1 MLPPRSPPRRRARKS
16 RPRRSRLALKTF
28 CVFCKKSF
36 SAPEEYRGKKVDCP
50 ACGRRFILQTEE
62 DMHAVE
68 EAELAARKKGEE
80 DREKLALIERVESRR
95 GRKRRP
101 YYEEYQTGVE
111 GVRHFNPRA
120 ASRFLRVRAISD
132 FMVLG
137 AYVEILLVAVGI
149 GLMIHLKLT
158 GGIAS
163 LSVFFALVVAWLVP
177 GIALFLIFKYL
188 GELAFLLA
196 EVGDQQN
203 DVVQLLLDVR
213 ENTDSE
219 PPSA

>member
-1 MLPPRSPPRRRARKS
+1 M
-16 RPRRSRLALKTF
+16 ALKTS
-28 CVFCKKSF
+28 CVYCKKSF
-36 SAPEEYRGKKVDCP
+36 SAPEEYRGKKIDCP

-62 DMHAVE
+62 DIQAVE
-68 EAELAARKKGEE
+68 LAELAAQRRDEE

-120 ASRFLRVRAISD
+120 PSKFLRVRAISD
-132 FMVLG
+132 FLILG

-149 GLMIHLKLT
+149 GLMVYLKLS
-158 GGIAS
+158 GLIPSVS
-163 LSVFFALVVAWLVP
+163 LLFALVVAWLVP
-177 GIALFLIFKYL
+177 GIALFVFFKYL

-213 ENTDSE
+213 ENTDPE
-219 PPSA
+219 PPIE

>member
-1 MLPPRSPPRRRARKS
+1 M
-16 RPRRSRLALKTF
+16 ALKTF
-28 CVFCKKSF
+28 CVYCKKSF

-68 EAELAARKKGEE
+68 EAELAARRRVEE
-80 DREKLALIERVESRR
+80 DREKLALIERVESLR
-95 GRKRRP
+95 GRRRRP

-120 ASRFLRVRAISD
+120 PSRYLRVRAISD

-149 GLMIHLKLT
+149 GLMIHLKVT
-158 GGIAS
+158 GRIESVS
-163 LSVFFALVVAWLVP
+163 LFFALLVAWLVP
-177 GIALFLIFKYL
+177 GIALFLFFKYL

-213 ENTDSE
+213 ENTDPE

>member
-1 MLPPRSPPRRRARKS
+1 M
-16 RPRRSRLALKTF
+16 
-28 CVFCKKSF
+28 
-36 SAPEEYRGKKVDCP
+36 
-50 ACGRRFILQTEE
+50 Q
-62 DMHAVE
+62 AVE
-68 EAELAARKKGEE
+68 EAALAAKRKVEE

-120 ASRFLRVRAISD
+120 PSRFLRVRAISD

-158 GGIAS
+158 GAIPS
-163 LSVFFALVVAWLVP
+163 LSLFFALVVAWLVP
-177 GIALFLIFKYL
+177 GIALFLFFKYL

-213 ENTDSE
+213 ENTDPE
-219 PPSA
+219 PPSS

>member
-1 MLPPRSPPRRRARKS
+1 M
-16 RPRRSRLALKTF
+16 ALKTF
-28 CVFCKKSF
+28 CVYCKKSF

-62 DMHAVE
+62 DLHAVE
-68 EAELAARKKGEE
+68 EAELAARRKVEE

-95 GRKRRP
+95 ARMRRP

-120 ASRFLRVRAISD
+120 PSRYLRVRAISD

-149 GLMIHLKLT
+149 GLMIHLKVT
-158 GGIAS
+158 GGIESVS
-163 LSVFFALVVAWLVP
+163 LFFALLVAWLVP
-177 GIALFLIFKYL
+177 GIGLFLFFKYL

-213 ENTDSE
+213 ENTDLE
-219 PPSA
+219 PPPA